1 MPVRLRLFI
10 VPLLTGILLLIPGQ
24 GTTALGIEIGV
35 FGLLVGRV
43 LMLLDTDELKG
54 EPRALVV
61 VDRFSPRVLVT
72 VAQVAG
78 GASLI
83 ERRFGGLHWLAAA
96 HVGAVLGGLVNA
108 WISDVRPL
116 AACQGDQ
123 LGAVWAL
130 VRLQRSLP
138 PATAGSRAAMK
149 IVGPAFDQPSPG
161 RHVVTRCRTDSARGA
176 ATGAGTRRKCA
187 ERIRHGG
194 QKKAH
199 GGPLHRAQRSHVP
212 T

>member
-1 MPVRLRLFI
+1 VVLLVRGAPRPCRSGFVLFI

-83 ERRFGGLHWLAAA
+83 ERRFGGLNWLAAA
-96 HVGAVLGGLVNA
+96 HVGAVLGGLVK
-108 WISDVRPL
+108 
-116 AACQGDQ
+116 
-123 LGAVWAL
+123 
-130 VRLQRSLP
+130 RLDL
-138 PATAGSRAAMK
+138 
-149 IVGPAFDQPSPG
+149 
-161 RHVVTRCRTDSARGA
+161 
-176 ATGAGTRRKCA
+176 
-187 ERIRHGG
+187 
-194 QKKAH
+194 
-199 GGPLHRAQRSHVP
+199 
-212 T
+212 

>member
-1 MPVRLRLFI
+1 
-10 VPLLTGILLLIPGQ
+10 
-24 GTTALGIEIGV
+24 
-35 FGLLVGRV
+35 
-43 LMLLDTDELKG
+43 MLLDTGELKG
-54 EPRALVV
+54 EPRALV

-83 ERRFGGLHWLAAA
+83 ERRFGRLHWLAAA

-130 VRLQRSLP
+130 CAAAALV
-138 PATAGSRAAMK
+138 AAGDRRISGRDENCWS
-149 IVGPAFDQPSPG
+149 AFDQPSPG
-161 RHVVTRCRTDSARGA
+161 RHVVTSVPNGFGTGGSNRGRN
-176 ATGAGTRRKCA
+176 T
-187 ERIRHGG
+187 
-194 QKKAH
+194 
-199 GGPLHRAQRSHVP
+199 S
-212 T
+212 

>member
-1 MPVRLRLFI
+1 MAFDIEAWSDYGVAIVGGAAALSGLLFVAVSVHAAWFSSSEAHRGRAGQAFVLFI

-61 VDRFSPRVLVT
+61 DRFSPRVLVT

-83 ERRFGGLHWLAAA
+83 ERRFGRLHWLAAA

-108 WISDVRPL
+108 WISDLRPL

-130 VRLQRSLP
+130 VRLRRSLP

-149 IVGPAFDQPSPG
+149 IVVP
-161 RHVVTRCRTDSARGA
+161 
-176 ATGAGTRRKCA
+176 
-187 ERIRHGG
+187 
-194 QKKAH
+194 
-199 GGPLHRAQRSHVP
+199 RS
-212 T
+212 TNLRLADTS

>member
-1 MPVRLRLFI
+1 LVLFI
-10 VPLLTGILLLIPGQ
+10 VPLLTGIMLLVPGQ

-43 LMLLDTDELKG
+43 LMLLDTGELKG
-54 EPRALVV
+54 EPRALV

-83 ERRFGGLHWLAAA
+83 ERRFGRLHWLAAA

-123 LGAVWAL
+123 LGAVWAV
-130 VRLQRSLP
+130 VRRRRSLP

-149 IVGPAFDQPSPG
+149 IVGP
-161 RHVVTRCRTDSARGA
+161 
-176 ATGAGTRRKCA
+176 
-187 ERIRHGG
+187 
-194 QKKAH
+194 
-199 GGPLHRAQRSHVP
+199 RS
-212 T
+212 TNLRLADTS

>member
-1 MPVRLRLFI
+1 
-10 VPLLTGILLLIPGQ
+10 
-24 GTTALGIEIGV
+24 
-35 FGLLVGRV
+35 
-43 LMLLDTDELKG
+43 MLLDTGELKG

-130 VRLQRSLP
+130 CAAAALVAAGDRRISGRDENCWSRVRP
-138 PATAGSRAAMK
+138 TFAWP
-149 IVGPAFDQPSPG
+149 
-161 RHVVTRCRTDSARGA
+161 
-176 ATGAGTRRKCA
+176 TRRNK
-187 ERIRHGG
+187 
-194 QKKAH
+194 
-199 GGPLHRAQRSHVP
+199 VP
-212 T
+212 NGFGTWGSNRGRNTS

>member
-1 MPVRLRLFI
+1 MVLLVRGAPRPCQSGFVLFI

-123 LGAVWAL
+123 LGAVWAV
-130 VRLQRSLP
+130 VRLRRSLP

-149 IVGPAFDQPSPG
+149 IVGP
-161 RHVVTRCRTDSARGA
+161 
-176 ATGAGTRRKCA
+176 
-187 ERIRHGG
+187 
-194 QKKAH
+194 
-199 GGPLHRAQRSHVP
+199 RS
-212 T
+212 TNLRLADTS

>member
-61 VDRFSPRVLVT
+61 DRFSPRVLVT

-83 ERRFGGLHWLAAA
+83 ERRFGGLNWLAAA

-123 LGAVWAL
+123 LGAV
-130 VRLQRSLP
+130 
-138 PATAGSRAAMK
+138 
-149 IVGPAFDQPSPG
+149 
-161 RHVVTRCRTDSARGA
+161 
-176 ATGAGTRRKCA
+176 
-187 ERIRHGG
+187 
-194 QKKAH
+194 
-199 GGPLHRAQRSHVP
+199 
-212 T
+212 